1 MTASSLSVM
10 MTVFL
15 TFPTIGRAETPK
27 HCDTATDAVD
37 RAICTNPAAKSADD
51 GMVKAYTNLHHSFD
65 SVSGKALL
73 EGQRKW
79 LQTRSQSCSDKGK
92 DLVACIITSSK
103 DRMDALRSM
112 SAAIPEDGPGLLG
125 ALVPYDVGADG
136 KDGEWN
142 RSASLFRFNKPST
155 DAERAFNL
163 LIDKAVSDLPV
174 KMDGAGGGETGTWS
188 VDGTLVYASPSF
200 ISICVDA
207 DEYAQ
212 GAAHGLSW
220 TQNINFDLRSGKA
233 VTITD
238 WFDEKARHLI
248 DKTCFSQIRKQWK
261 RQDGDQ
267 VSKAQQTEDDRNIE
281 TLELADARKQASAI
295 NEEAAHWT
303 FDSTSATITYDQR
316 AISEYP
322 GGKSECTL
330 PLHVVKKLSSVPI
343 PIE

>member
-10 MTVFL
+10 MTLFL
-15 TFPTIGRAETPK
+15 TFPTLGRAETPK
-27 HCDTATDAVD
+27 HCDTAKDAVD

-51 GMVKAYTNLHHSFD
+51 GMVKAYNNLYHSFD
-65 SVSGKALL
+65 IVSGKALL

-79 LQTRSQSCSDKGK
+79 LQIRSQNCSNKGK
-92 DLVACIITSSK
+92 DLVACIVTFSK

-112 SAAIPEDGPGLLG
+112 SAAIPEDGPGLSG

-136 KDGEWN
+136 KDGEWS

-155 DAERAFNL
+155 DGEKAFNL
-163 LIDKAVSDLPV
+163 LIDRAVSDLPV

-200 ISICVDA
+200 ISIRVDA

-220 TQNINFDLRSGKA
+220 TQNINFDLRSGKE
-233 VTITD
+233 VKITE

-248 DKTCFSQIRKQWK
+248 DKTCFGQIRKQWK
-261 RQDGDQ
+261 LQDGDQ
-267 VSKAQQTEDDRNIE
+267 DSKAQQTEEDRNIE

-303 FDSTSATITYDQR
+303 FNATSATITYDQR
-316 AISEYP
+316 AISGYP
-322 GGKSECTL
+322 GGKSECML
-330 PLHVVKKLSSVPI
+330 PLHFVKRLSSVAI